1 MVSERLAA
9 AGSVG
14 SMSIDVTDATFQTE
28 VIDRSKQLPVIVDLW
43 AEWCGPCRQLG
54 PALERVV
61 DATDGQVVLVKVD
74 VDKNPQVA
82 GAFQVQSIPA
92 VYALRDGAVVD
103 GFVGAY
109 PEHVL
114 TEFVSALLPSEEEQT
129 LADLVAAGDETSLR
143 TALELAPGD
152 EDVVVA
158 LATLLVEQGAN
169 DEALTLLAR
178 VPETEKVRHVAARA
192 RLGDE
197 PADDFDAKLAGLLGR
212 VKADDEA
219 RQEYLD
225 ILELMGPDDPRT
237 AAYRKQLTTR
247 LF

>member
-1 MVSERLAA
+1 MA
-9 AGSVG
+9 
-14 SMSIDVTDATFQTE
+14 IDVTDATFQTE
-28 VIDRSKQLPVIVDLW
+28 VIERSKQVPVIVDLW

-54 PALERVV
+54 PALERAV
-61 DATDGQVVLVKVD
+61 DATAGQVVLAKVD
-74 VDKNPQVA
+74 VDANPQVS

-114 TEFVSALLPSEEEQT
+114 TEFVNALLPSEDEQK
-129 LADLVAAGDETSLR
+129 LASLIEAGDETSLR
-143 TALELAPGD
+143 KALELAPGD

-158 LATLLVEQGAN
+158 LADLLVDRGEN
-169 DEALTLLAR
+169 EEALSLLAR
-178 VPETEKVRHVAARA
+178 VPETDRVRRVAARA
-192 RLGDE
+192 RIGDK
-197 PADDFDAKLAGLLGR
+197 PTDDFDGKLSALLNR
-212 VKADDEA
+212 VKADEEA
-219 RQEYLD
+219 RQEFVD

-237 AAYRKQLTTR
+237 AAYRKQLTSR

>member
-1 MVSERLAA
+1 LAG

-14 SMSIDVTDATFQTE
+14 HMAIDVTDASFQTE
-28 VIDRSKQLPVIVDLW
+28 VLDRSKEVPVIVDLW

-61 DATDGQVVLVKVD
+61 EATNGKVVLAKVD
-74 VDKNPQVA
+74 VDANPQVA

-114 TEFVSALLPSEEEQT
+114 TEFVNALLPTEEEQT
-129 LADLVAAGDETSLR
+129 LASLVAAGDETSLR
-143 TALELAPGD
+143 QALELAPGD

-158 LATLLVEQGAN
+158 LAELLVDRGEN
-169 DEALTLLAR
+169 DEALALLGR
-178 VPETEKVRHVAARA
+178 VPETEQVRHVAARA
-192 RLGDE
+192 RLGDK
-197 PADDFDAKLAGLLGR
+197 PTDDFDAKLDALLGR
-212 VKADDEA
+212 VKADEEA
-219 RQEYLD
+219 RQEFLD
-225 ILELMGPDDPRT
+225 ILELMGPADPRT
-237 AAYRKQLTTR
+237 AAYRKQLTAR

>member
-1 MVSERLAA
+1 LAA
-9 AGSVG
+9 ADIVG
-14 SMSIDVTDATFQTE
+14 SMAIDVTDASFQTE
-28 VIDRSKQLPVIVDLW
+28 VLDRSKQVPVIVDLW

-61 DATDGQVVLVKVD
+61 DATNGQVVLAKVD
-74 VDKNPQVA
+74 VDSNPQIS

-114 TEFVSALLPSEEEQT
+114 TEFVNALLPSEDEQT
-129 LADLVAAGDETSLR
+129 LARLIAAGDEASLR
-143 TALELAPGD
+143 QALELAPGD

-158 LATLLVEQGAN
+158 LAGLLVDQGEN
-169 DEALTLLAR
+169 EEALALLGR
-178 VPETEKVRHVAARA
+178 VPETERVRHVAARA
-192 RLGDE
+192 RLADK
-197 PADDFDAKLAGLLGR
+197 PTDDFDKKLAALLDR

-219 RQEYLD
+219 RQEFLD

>member
-1 MVSERLAA
+1 MA
-9 AGSVG
+9 
-14 SMSIDVTDATFQTE
+14 IDVTDATFQTE
-28 VIDRSKQLPVIVDLW
+28 VLDRSKQTPVIVDLW

-61 DATDGQVVLVKVD
+61 EATGGQVILAKVD
-74 VDKNPQVA
+74 VDKNPEVA

-114 TEFVSALLPSEEEQT
+114 TEFVNGLLPSEEEQT
-129 LADLVAAGDETSLR
+129 LAGLIAAGDETSLR
-143 TALELAPGD
+143 QALELDPGN
-152 EDVVVA
+152 EDAVVA
-158 LATLLVEQGAN
+158 LAGLLVDQGEN
-169 DEALTLLAR
+169 EEALALLNR
-178 VPETEKVRHVAARA
+178 VPETERVRRVAARA
-192 RLGDE
+192 RVGDK
-197 PADDFDAKLAGLLGR
+197 PTDDFDAKLADLLNR
-212 VKADDEA
+212 VKADEEA
-219 RQEYLD
+219 RQEFID

-237 AAYRKQLTTR
+237 ATYRKQLTAR